1 MTKKGMLVKS
11 ECVFFNASIFLLDD
25 TAYGRF
31 NDLLVQ
37 AKQLHEICLEG
48 EYYQK
53 DFTQIAGDIW
63 VSFYSYEPL
72 MKKTFVSSKS
82 AHVEFIEQLSDLHE
96 FKTWSH
102 LTQLDPLL
110 SILATITL
118 CEQLVN
124 DLKRDERTK
133 KQALER
139 KLAEGTMAYA
149 TKRLTQDENDRL
161 NGNQSTFRMQS
172 SLKMLKQAAIDIDKN
187 STSANQVVK
196 RFINRLP
203 SFMQKASN
211 DLQKKRDAVHTF
223 CSMDGKKIEH
233 VPLKEQ
239 FLVAEQ
245 LSKQELLREIAEL
258 AGRFK
263 KIAKKKMKTP
273 SQFTLKCHDLSLGNE
288 ISRTIPLEL
297 AKYIS
302 PQSKVE
308 FLKRYA
314 ESQLF
319 IFNKKGKERKGK
331 GPIII
336 CMDESSSM
344 NAMKAES
351 KAFCLALLRIAKQQ
365 KRDLAIVPF
374 ASTIGNTLFFVKG
387 QSTTEMLLQFS
398 QSFLGGGTNFE
409 KPLRESLNILLK
421 SKFNEADLLFVTDGS
436 SFLTQSFIEEFG
448 EIKRRRKFECT
459 AIILTK
465 SYSVNLDVVK
475 RFSDNVIE
483 VNNLFEAEAVFSIT

>member
-1 MTKKGMLVKS
+1 MLDATTYV
-11 ECVFFNASIFLLDD
+11 
-25 TAYGRF
+25 RF

-72 MKKTFVSSKS
+72 MKNPFIASKS
-82 AHVEFIEQLSDLHE
+82 THVEFIDKLADLHE
-96 FKTWSH
+96 FKTWSR

-124 DLKRDERTK
+124 DLKRDESTK
-133 KQALER
+133 KQGLER
-139 KLAEGTMAYA
+139 KFAERTIAFA
-149 TKRLTQDENDRL
+149 TNRLIQDERNQLD
-161 NGNQSTFRMQS
+161 GNQIKFRMQA
-172 SLKMLKQAAIDIDKN
+172 SLKMLKQAEVDMHKN
-187 STSANQVVK
+187 STSSNQVLK

-203 SFMQKASN
+203 FFLQKAST
-211 DLQKKRDAVHTF
+211 DLEKKKEAIYTL
-223 CSMDGKKIEH
+223 CSVDGKKFEH

-245 LSKQELLREIAEL
+245 LSKQELLQEIAEM

-263 KIAKKKMKTP
+263 KIAKKKMK
-273 SQFTLKCHDLSLGNE
+273 SSAQFTMECRDLSLGNE
-288 ISRTIPLEL
+288 ISRTIPLEF
-297 AKYIS
+297 AKYIF
-302 PQSKVE
+302 PQSRGE

-314 ESQLF
+314 EAELF

-351 KAFCLALLRIAKQQ
+351 KAFCLALLVIAKQQ

-374 ASTIGNTLFFVKG
+374 ASTVGNPLFFVKG
-387 QSTTEMLLQFS
+387 KSTTEMLLQYS
-398 QSFLGGGTNFE
+398 QSFLGGGTNYE
-409 KPLRESLNILLK
+409 KPLRETLNILLK
-421 SKFNEADLLFVTDGS
+421 SKFNEADVLFVTDGS
-436 SFLTQSFIEEFG
+436 SFLSNNFIEEFC
-448 EIKRRRKFECT
+448 EIKRKRKFECT
-459 AIILTK
+459 SIVLTK
-465 SYSVNLDVVK
+465 DIHSLNVDVVQ
-475 RFSDNVIE
+475 RFSDNVI
-483 VNNLFEAEAVFSIT
+483 VVRNLLEAEAVFSIT